1 MRVAMVGW
9 EYPPFQTGGLAVHC
23 YELTHA
29 LAAKGVEI
37 DFFMPKTDS
46 EIEVEHDAINIVP
59 VTHVRHGAYV
69 TRQAYGP
76 DFFSDLHAFNNAA
89 ADEIAK
95 RCKAGACYSLVHH
108 HDWMT
113 AFAAMKA
120 KYALDLPM
128 ISTFHST
135 EYDRAGM
142 FPNEYQLNIERQA
155 MAADDRTI
163 TVSNYMKRQLVEKFG
178 VDEKK
183 IRVIYNAVRADDFRK
198 HWEVKHGREKMVL
211 FLGRLA
217 EQKAPAQFLYAAKR
231 VLQIEPH
238 TRFVIAG
245 TGDMLGYLI
254 NLSISLGIGEHVTFI
269 GYLPDDQKKLVYA
282 KSDVYVMASV
292 SEPFGIT
299 ALEAMASGTPVIVSK
314 TSGAAEVT
322 PHKLSVDFWDVNALA
337 EKIVALLRYRVLSD
351 TLGKAEFADAQ
362 TLTWDKIADQTIQV
376 YNEVAKG

>member
-29 LAAKGVEI
+29 LAAKGIEI

-46 EIEVEHDAINIVP
+46 EMDVNHDAINIV
-59 VTHVRHGAYV
+59 HVGHTKFGAYL

-76 DFFSDLHAFNNAA
+76 EFFSNVHAFNNACA
-89 ADEIAK
+89 EEIAK
-95 RCKAGACYSLVHH
+95 RGGHTTYALIHH

-113 AFAAMKA
+113 AFAAIKA

-135 EYDRAGM
+135 EFDRSATWQ
-142 FPNEYQLNIERQA
+142 NEYILNIEKQA
-155 MAADDRTI
+155 LANDDRTI

-178 VDEKK
+178 ADENK
-183 IRVIYNAVRADDFRK
+183 IRVIYNAVKVSDFKKR
-198 HWEVKHGREKMVL
+198 WEVKHGKERIVL

-217 EQKAPAQFLYAAKR
+217 EQKAPAEFLYAAKR
-231 VLQIEPH
+231 VLQLEPD

-254 NLSISLGIGEHVTFI
+254 NLAISLGIGEHVTFI
-269 GYLPDDQKKLVYA
+269 GYLPDDQKKFVYA
-282 KSDVYVMASV
+282 KSDVYIMASV

-299 ALEAMASGTPVIVSK
+299 AIEAMASGTPVIVSK

-322 PHKLSVDFWDVNALA
+322 PHKLLVDFWDVNALA
-337 EKIVALLRYRVLSD
+337 EKIVALLRYKVLSD
-351 TLGKAEFADAQ
+351 TLSKAELDDISN
-362 TLTWDKIADQTIQV
+362 LTWDKIADQTINV
-376 YNEVAKG
+376 YKEISK